1 MTVTYSGDKNYE
13 KQVIRTNFTVDIN
26 KKVNLN
32 ISDIV
37 MIYKDGTRMVAV
49 LTDYL
54 GNPIANA
61 TVYFTINGQTY
72 AKIVGD

>member
-1 MTVTYSGDKNYE
+1 
-13 KQVIRTNFTVDIN
+13 
-26 KKVNLN
+26 
-32 ISDIV
+32 

-61 TVYFTINGQTY
+61 TVYFY
-72 AKIVGD
+72 Y